1 MLPLTSAQHERR
13 AGLTTMKPVRLII
26 IALFAVAGSA
36 LYAAPFGT
44 AFTYQGRLADAGQ
57 ANGGSVPGAFYVTAG
72 TNQTL
77 RYVSPF
83 AQSFIL
89 NWIAVEL

>member
-1 MLPLTSAQHERR
+1 MAQD
-13 AGLTTMKPVRLII
+13 MY
-26 IALFAVAGSA
+26 GSA
-36 LYAAPFGT
+36 WSPPVTPALGSLSPALGGLIT
-44 AFTYQGRLADAGQ
+44 S
-57 ANGGSVPGAFYVTAG
+57 GSVPGAFYVTAG

-89 NWIAVEL
+89 NWIAVEP